1 MSSLK
6 SNVLTVKA
14 AIEKQRVGLYQ
25 IEGEKGLHLHIQGGG
40 KASWRMRYRPS
51 RGAER
56 QWETMTG
63 DAGYNDGQITLSAAA
78 DWAARLRDSLRGGVD
93 PKVERARKRTEA
105 AAAEVAAAA
114 AAEVE
119 RRTIRHCFDQ
129 WLENRGNKSPLAPR
143 TRAEYER
150 IFKSHIEP
158 HLKTAP
164 IRTITFEQVQAA
176 LEKVRKA
183 TTDPEKGW
191 RGVQANR
198 TRSLLL
204 SIFKYARKQRW
215 ITENIV
221 ELTDD
226 LVQDVLD
233 KKRSRPVSE
242 PELRTLWAALGGLA
256 NQQSARI
263 IRLSFILGRR
273 VSELA
278 LAERREFTDGSRP
291 TLTIPA
297 DREGNKSKLETLV
310 PLPPM
315 AARLIREA
323 MAQGDGRF
331 IFTSRHGMA
340 TSRHTPSQDLRA
352 LLDDR
357 GIGENVR
364 FHDARTFVNDGLT
377 DLNVPTLIRSLVLGH
392 SDAPEFG
399 MLVNSGTYSTR
410 LHLDRKHR
418 ALRTWELRLREIV
431 RERKPRGLVYVEPA
445 QRK

>member
-1 MSSLK
+1 MPSLK

-14 AIEKQRVGLYQ
+14 AIEKRRVGLYP
-25 IEGEKGLHLHIQGGG
+25 IDGEKGLHLHVQAGG

-51 RGAER
+51 KGAER
-56 QWETMTG
+56 QWETMIG
-63 DAGYNDGQITLSAAA
+63 DAGYGNGEITLSTAAN
-78 DWAARLRDSLRGGVD
+78 WAAKLRDGLRDGIE
-93 PKVERARKRTEA
+93 PKAERARQAADA
-105 AAAEVAAAA
+105 AAAEAAVA
-114 AAEVE
+114 ERGRVE
-119 RRTIRHCFDQ
+119 GRTLRHCFEQ

-150 IFKSHIEP
+150 IFKAHIEP
-158 HLKTAP
+158 HFKTAP
-164 IRTITFEQVQAA
+164 IATITLEQVQAA
-176 LEKVRKA
+176 LAKVRKA

-198 TRSLLL
+198 TRSVLL

-215 ITENIV
+215 ITENVV

-233 KKRSRPVSE
+233 KKRSRPISE
-242 PELRTLWAALGGLA
+242 PELRALWAALDGHA

-278 LAERREFTDGSRP
+278 LAERHEFTDGRRP

-315 AARLIREA
+315 AAQLIREA
-323 MAQGDGRF
+323 MTQGEARF
-331 IFTSRHGMA
+331 IFSSRSGTA

-352 LLDDR
+352 LLDGL

-377 DLNVPTLIRSLVLGH
+377 DLNVPTLIRSLALGH

-399 MLVNSGTYSTR
+399 TLVNSGTYSTR

-431 RERKPRGLVYVEPA
+431 HGRRPRGLVYQEPM
-445 QRK
+445 QRR